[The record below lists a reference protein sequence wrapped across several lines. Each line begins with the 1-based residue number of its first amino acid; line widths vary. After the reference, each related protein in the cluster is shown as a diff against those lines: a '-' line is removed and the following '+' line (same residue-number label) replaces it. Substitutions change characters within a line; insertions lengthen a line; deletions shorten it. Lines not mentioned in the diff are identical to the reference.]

1 MADTSFSG
9 GIAERYATAV
19 FEIMRDGDDL
29 GQLENDLNAL
39 EGAVSESDDL
49 RALLNSPV
57 YPRDEQEAAI
67 GEVASRM
74 GLSGT
79 MTNTLRIMAQNR
91 RLFVVPTMISQLRAM
106 LAEHRGEVTAHVTT
120 AQPLSDDQRGR
131 LADTLR
137 SNVGK
142 DIRLEERVD
151 ESLLGGMVVRVGS
164 KMIDTSIR
172 SRLDALK
179 SSMKEA
185 R

>member
-29 GQLENDLNAL
+29 GQLENDLDAL
-39 EGAVSESDDL
+39 DGALQESDDL
-49 RALLNSPV
+49 RSLLDSPV

-67 GEVASRM
+67 GEIASRM
-74 GLSGT
+74 NLSDT
-79 MTNTLRIMAQNR
+79 MNNTLRIMAQNR
-91 RLFVVPTMISQLRAM
+91 RLFVVPTLISQLRAM

-120 AQPLSDDQRGR
+120 AQPLSDDQRWR
-131 LADTLR
+131 LGEALGK
-137 SNVGK
+137 NVGK
-142 DIRLEERVD
+142 EIRIEERVD

-172 SRLDALK
+172 SKLDALRNT
-179 SSMKEA
+179 MKEA